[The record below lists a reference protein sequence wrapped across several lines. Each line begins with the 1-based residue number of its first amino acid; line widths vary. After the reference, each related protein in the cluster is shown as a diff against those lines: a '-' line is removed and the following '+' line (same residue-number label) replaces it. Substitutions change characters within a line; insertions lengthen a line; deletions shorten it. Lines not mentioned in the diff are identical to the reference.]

1 MVEGHQTS
9 SGAPD
14 PDRRDRTGSGPG
26 EHPPPA
32 AGAPPEDRRHED
44 GAPDRRLALPEV
56 PRWLDRAAA
65 ISWRGLVVAGA
76 VLALLYL
83 VVQLQPVVIPLLGAL
98 VLCTI
103 LVPPATWLRR
113 RGLPPL
119 AATWLTF
126 LALVVVVAAVVVLVV
141 PPIADQAGELDT
153 TLGDAVED
161 VEDWLVEDAPVDI
174 SRQDVEDA
182 KDSAV
187 DAARSLGSSGDG
199 LLARGTLLVVEV
211 LTGLFVAAFA
221 TFFFVKDGPRM
232 QRWFLDHLPEHRHEL
247 ARRLAG
253 EAWWTLGG
261 YVRGTA
267 IFGLVEAVLYGIALW
282 VLGSDLILPVVVLTF
297 LAPFLPIVGAIISG
311 VVATLVVLVSSG
323 TGPAIAMAVVALAV
337 QQLDNDL
344 LNPLVYGRTLRLH
357 PLVILLALT
366 SGAALGG
373 FVGAVLAVPV
383 AAVVV
388 NVLGERRRW
397 AAELAGA
404 ERTAPAGPEE
414 PTAPAAP
421 GR

>member
-1 MVEGHQTS
+1 MAARPQTS
-9 SGAPD
+9 SGTPGD
-14 PDRRDRTGSGPG
+14 PESTT
-26 EHPPPA
+26 
-32 AGAPPEDRRHED
+32 
-44 GAPDRRLALPEV
+44 DRRLALPEV
-56 PRWLDRAAA
+56 PGWLDRAAA
-65 ISWRGLVVAGA
+65 ISWRALVVVAA
-76 VLALLYL
+76 ALALLYL
-83 VVQLQPVVIPLLGAL
+83 VVRLQPVVIPLLGAL
-98 VLCTI
+98 VLCTV
-103 LVPPATWLRR
+103 LVPPAAWLRR
-113 RGLPPL
+113 RGVPPL
-119 AATWLTF
+119 AATWITF
-126 LALVVVVAAVVVLVV
+126 LGFFVVVAGVVVLVV
-141 PPIADQAGELDT
+141 PPIADQASELDT
-153 TLGDAVED
+153 TLGDAVDD
-161 VEDWLVEDAPVDI
+161 VEDWVVEDAPVDV
-174 SRQDVEDA
+174 SRQDLEDA

-199 LLARGTLLVVEV
+199 LLARGTVLVVEL

-267 IFGLVEAVLYGIALW
+267 IFGLVEAVLYAIALW
-282 VLGSDLILPVVVLTF
+282 VLGSDLILPVVVLTL
-297 LAPFLPIVGAIISG
+297 LAPFLPIVGAIVSG

-323 TGPAIAMAVVALAV
+323 TGPAIAMALVALAI

-397 AAELAGA
+397 AAEVA
-404 ERTAPAGPEE
+404 EVARAEASDPERQAE
-414 PTAPAAP
+414 PAP
-421 GR
+421 GGSNP